1 MKKPIEFEKFI
12 QAVLQLDEFSVSIE
26 RMNRHLA
33 PQNAL
38 AALGVD
44 ADAGPMTKPLVP
56 FG

>member
-38 AALGVD
+38 SALGVD